1 MNKIDFTVLSSR
13 GQIVIPQATR
23 QHLTLQPGTKLVLY
37 TDGTN
42 IVLRPILE
50 RDIAA
55 FRKAAAKAG
64 ALLGETKKEARK

>member
-1 MNKIDFTVLSSR
+1 MENIDFTVLSSK
-13 GQIVIPQATR
+13 GQIVIPLATR
-23 QHLTLQPGTKLVLY
+23 QHLTLQPGTRLVLY

-42 IVLRPILE
+42 IVLRPIQA

-64 ALLGETKKEARK
+64 SLLGETKKEARK

>member
-1 MNKIDFTVLSSR
+1 MENIDFTVLSSK
-13 GQIVIPQATR
+13 GQIVIPLATR
-23 QHLTLQPGTKLVLY
+23 QHLTLKPGTRLVLY

-42 IVLRPILE
+42 IVLRPIQA

-64 ALLGETKKEARK
+64 ALLGESKREARE

>member
-1 MNKIDFTVLSSR
+1 MENIDFTVLSSK
-13 GQIVIPQATR
+13 GQIVIPLATR
-23 QHLTLQPGTKLVLY
+23 QHLTLKPGTRLVLY

-42 IVLRPILE
+42 IVLRTIQA

-64 ALLGETKKEARK
+64 ALLGESKREARK